1 MPNPI
6 SNLTVTWI
14 AGTGIE
20 LDWTAATDATNASSY
35 LIYVLLNVNTVAP
48 TWSLVSTISAQ
59 IVNGAAGIVALPPA
73 TSYQYPWA
81 SALILWASGT
91 VAPNTLAF
99 QVVQTDSLGNPS
111 VGVTVSAIPPAQTF
125 STAPP
130 HLPNLPTLDAFGQFL
145 VNDQDSY
152 DEIADCVEIV
162 VGTQIG
168 QRTALPDFGV
178 LDPTFTYPV
187 DTDAIVGS
195 INEWEDRANPTVSVT
210 YEDAIG
216 GGDTNVT
223 IALGINNTNAGA
235 E

>member
-6 SNLTVTWI
+6 SNLTATWI
-14 AGTGIE
+14 GGTGIE
-20 LDWTAATDATNASSY
+20 LDWTAATDATNGSSY
-35 LIYVLLNVNTVAP
+35 LIYVLLNVNTVSP
-48 TWSLVSTISAQ
+48 VWSLVSTISAQ

-81 SALILWASGT
+81 SALILWSSGS

-99 QVVQTDSLGNPS
+99 QVVQSDVSGNLS
-111 VGVTVSAIPPAQTF
+111 TGVTVSAMPPAQTA

-130 HLPNLPTLDAFGQFL
+130 HLPNLPSLDAFGQFI

-152 DEIADCVEIV
+152 DEIADSVEIV

-168 QRTALPDFGV
+168 QRTAVPDFGV

-187 DTDAIVGS
+187 DTDAILGS
-195 INEWEDRANPTVSVT
+195 INEWEERAYPTISVG
-210 YEDAIG
+210 YEDVIG

-223 IALGINNTNAGA
+223 IALAINNTDSGA